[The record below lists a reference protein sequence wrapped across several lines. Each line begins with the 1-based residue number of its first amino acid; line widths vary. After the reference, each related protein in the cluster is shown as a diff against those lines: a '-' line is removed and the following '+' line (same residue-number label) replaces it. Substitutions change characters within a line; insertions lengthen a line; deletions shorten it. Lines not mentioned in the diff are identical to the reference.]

1 MQPEFLGELIE
12 RMGGPFPMG
21 VPSTVEELRAIVA
34 LNVMRERERCAN
46 IAEERAARMGSDYN
60 PCAVMASSIAK
71 EIRDGI

>member
-34 LNVMRERERCAN
+34 LNVMRERERCAL
-46 IAEERAARMGSDYN
+46 IAEHYHDDAPDQPG
-60 PCAVMASSIAK
+60 CCWK
-71 EIRDGI
+71 EIAQEIRKGE

>member
-1 MQPEFLGELIE
+1 MQPEFLGEVME

-46 IAEERAARMGSDYN
+46 VAESYYGREFCDDYTADKIAA
-60 PCAVMASSIAK
+60 
-71 EIRDGI
+71 EIRKGE